1 MKRKLFP
8 IILILSV
15 FAPLQAQT
23 DSLFAISSDTHIHWL
38 SLVRENR
45 QISFNAEIPPG
56 NYSGITPIG
65 NGLYAVVDDK
75 MQDGFYVF
83 SLKFNQRGEL
93 TSVYNVGFLESGNA
107 NRDAEGIV
115 FVPSTKTIFT
125 SGEKRNDVLEY
136 GLDGKPTF
144 RELKIP
150 DVFKKAKLNRG
161 LEALAYNANTHLFW
175 TTTESP
181 LKEDSILRLQ
191 RFGDDLQPRE
201 SFSYRL
207 DDPDSAFV
215 GNRVHGVSAMTALD
229 DGSLL
234 ILEREA
240 LTTKEKLGS
249 CVKCKIYQVNPRYS
263 SDKHLVHEWKT
274 TISLFH
280 QDYANYEGMCLGP
293 KLEDGSQVILLISDS
308 QNRYSGFLS
317 DWFKTLIVK

>member
-1 MKRKLFP
+1 M
-8 IILILSV
+8 
-15 FAPLQAQT
+15 
-23 DSLFAISSDTHIHWL
+23 
-38 SLVRENR
+38 
-45 QISFNAEIPPG
+45 
-56 NYSGITPIG
+56 
-65 NGLYAVVDDK
+65 
-75 MQDGFYVF
+75 
-83 SLKFNQRGEL
+83 
-93 TSVYNVGFLESGNA
+93 
-107 NRDAEGIV
+107 
-115 FVPSTKTIFT
+115 
-125 SGEKRNDVLEY
+125 
-136 GLDGKPTF
+136 
-144 RELKIP
+144 KIP
-150 DVFKKAKLNRG
+150 DVFKKAKPNRG

-191 RFGDDLQPRE
+191 SFGDDLQPRE

-207 DDPDSAFV
+207 DDPDSTFA

-249 CVKCKIYQVNPRYS
+249 LVNCKIYQVNPWNS

-274 TISLFH
+274 SISLFH